1 MAYTSKISDFINK
14 VGQGVKPNMFL
25 VDIVFPTGSIGA
37 GGDGTSTVQS
47 AEKELINLMC
57 KSAALPA
64 SNLGVIEVPFRGRTV
79 KIAGDRTF
87 DTWSPTFINDK
98 DFKVR
103 AVMEQWSEA
112 INGHAGNTADLLTP
126 FAGDNNGYTA
136 HLLVH
141 QLEKAPTPDANGIG
155 GNILRTYKLWYA
167 FPTNISQI
175 DLAYDSNDQIEEF
188 SVEFQYSYW
197 TTEPV
202 SNTRAGLTARQVN
215 ADVR

>member
-1 MAYTSKISDFINK
+1 MAYTSKLSDFISK

-25 VDIVFPTGSIGA
+25 VDIVFPQGSIGA
-37 GGDGTSTVQS
+37 GGAGTGAVAQT
-47 AEKELINLMC
+47 EKELVNLMC

-103 AVMEQWSEA
+103 AIMEQWSEA
-112 INGHAGNTADLLTP
+112 INGNAGNTADLLTP
-126 FAGDNNGYTA
+126 LAGDANGYSA

-141 QLEKAPTPDANGIG
+141 QLEKAATPDANGIG

-197 TTEPV
+197 TTEAATNARTGV
-202 SNTRAGLTARQVN
+202 TNRQVN
-215 ADVR
+215 ADV